1 MNTLYNF
8 VLGRKN
14 SSTANGDR
22 DGDDADEAA
31 SDDADEVVDEN
42 GFVIVNS
49 EERQRERSTQVFFI
63 TPLFYFFHNKC
74 AS

>member
-14 SSTANGDR
+14 SSTFYAN
-22 DGDDADEAA
+22 GDDADEAA